1 MEFPVGVKDNAPST
15 KQYTR
20 LSIRP
25 GPNGSWLVA
34 LDDGRHEPQV
44 FMDKHLALSYAK
56 AWAAANRPTSN
67 RSGRSPSELTLE
79 QGAADAPHR
88 AQIRGAP
95 GSLFTLIAD
104 SFAKSAFSRA
114 ARAHVDRA

>member
-1 MEFPVGVKDNAPST
+1 MEFPVGVKDPPPGT

-44 FMDKHLALSYAK
+44 FMDKHLALTYAK
-56 AWAAANRPTSN
+56 AWAAANRPSKLQVMGQT
-67 RSGRSPSELTLE
+67 
-79 QGAADAPHR
+79 
-88 AQIRGAP
+88 
-95 GSLFTLIAD
+95 
-104 SFAKSAFSRA
+104 
-114 ARAHVDRA
+114 AHVEQEWTFA

>member
-1 MEFPVGVKDNAPST
+1 MEFPIGVKDNAPST

-56 AWAAANRPTSN
+56 AWAAANRPSKLQVMGQT
-67 RSGRSPSELTLE
+67 
-79 QGAADAPHR
+79 
-88 AQIRGAP
+88 
-95 GSLFTLIAD
+95 
-104 SFAKSAFSRA
+104 
-114 ARAHVDRA
+114 AHVEQEWTFA

>member
-1 MEFPVGVKDNAPST
+1 MEFPVGVKDSAQNT

-44 FMDKHLALSYAK
+44 FMDKHLALTYAK
-56 AWAAANRPTSN
+56 AWAAANRPSKLQVMGQT
-67 RSGRSPSELTLE
+67 
-79 QGAADAPHR
+79 
-88 AQIRGAP
+88 
-95 GSLFTLIAD
+95 
-104 SFAKSAFSRA
+104 
-114 ARAHVDRA
+114 AHVEQEWTFA